1 MNTKLKCLLLDD
13 ELPGLTYLKMLCEQV
28 PELEV
33 VKAFNRPDVF
43 LSELAGL
50 DFDLCI
56 LDIEMPQING
66 IQLAELLKGK
76 LIIFTTAHKEYAAE
90 AFDLDAV
97 DFVRKP
103 IQLERLQKA
112 VRKAI
117 KQVNDA
123 KHSKKFIHLNTDKG
137 KSLIVFDQLCY
148 IKSSGID
155 SRDKDVLLKDGSKIC
170 LKNISFEK
178 LQSILPQK
186 NFCRINKQEII
197 AIDIVQHFSFDQI
210 TSTIPGE
217 QNKPLMFYLSEVY
230 RNAFLEKVKI

>member
-13 ELPGLTYLKMLCEQV
+13 ELPGLTYLKMLCEQI

-33 VKAFNRPDVF
+33 VKAFNRPDLF
-43 LSELAGL
+43 LAETAHL

-66 IQLAELLKGK
+66 IEVAQLLQGK
-76 LIIFTTAHKEYAAE
+76 SVIFTTAHKEYAAE

-112 VRKAI
+112 VQKAT
-117 KQVNDA
+117 KQIADT
-123 KHSKKFIHLNTDKG
+123 KRIKKFIYLNTDQG
-137 KSLIVFDQLCY
+137 KSLIYFDRICFL
-148 IKSSGID
+148 KASAID
-155 SRDKDVLLKDGSKIC
+155 SRDKDVLLKDGSTIR

-178 LQSILPQK
+178 LQSILPPTM
-186 NFCRINKQEII
+186 FCRINKQEII
-197 AIDIVQHFSFDQI
+197 AIDSVLHFSFDQI
-210 TSTIPGE
+210 TSNLQNE

>member
-13 ELPGLTYLKMLCEQV
+13 ELPGLTYLKMLCEQI

-43 LSELAGL
+43 LVESAKL
-50 DFDLCI
+50 DFELCV

-66 IQLAELLKGK
+66 IEVANLLRDK
-76 LIIFTTAHKEYAAE
+76 LIIFTTAHKEYAAD

-112 VRKAI
+112 VQKAI
-117 KQVNDA
+117 KQLKDT
-123 KHSKKFIHLNTDKG
+123 KHNRIFVRLNTDKG
-137 KSLIVFDQLCY
+137 KSLIYFDQLCY
-148 IKSSGID
+148 IKASDID

-178 LQSILPQK
+178 LQTVLPP
-186 NFCRINKQEII
+186 NTFCRINKQEII
-197 AIDIVQHFSFDQI
+197 SIDIVQHFSFDQI
-210 TSTIPGE
+210 TSTISGE
-217 QNKPLMFYLSEVY
+217 QNKPQMFYLSEVY
-230 RNAFLEKVKI
+230 RNVFLEKVKI

>member
-13 ELPGLTYLKMLCEQV
+13 ELPGLTYLKMLCEQI

-33 VKAFNRPDVF
+33 IKAFNNPDVF
-43 LSELAGL
+43 LTESGNL
-50 DFDLCI
+50 DYDLCI
-56 LDIEMPQING
+56 LDIEMPQMSG
-66 IQLAELLKGK
+66 IQVASLLRGK
-76 LIIFTTAHKEYAAE
+76 QVIFTTAHKEYAAE

-112 VRKAI
+112 VQKAI
-117 KQVNDA
+117 RQIADA
-123 KHSKKFIHLNTDKG
+123 RHHKKFVQLNTDKG
-137 KSLIVFDQLCY
+137 KSLIYFDRLCT
-148 IKSSGID
+148 IKASEID
-155 SRDKDVLLKDGSKIC
+155 SRDKDVLLKDGSTIR

-178 LQSILPQK
+178 LQTILPQN

-210 TSTIPGE
+210 TSNIQNE
-217 QNKPLMFYLSEVY
+217 QNKPQLFYLSEVY

>member
-13 ELPGLTYLKMLCEQV
+13 ELPGLTYLKMLCEQI
-28 PELEV
+28 PQLEV

-43 LSELAGL
+43 LAESSKL

-66 IQLAELLKGK
+66 IQLAELLRHK

-90 AFDLDAV
+90 AFDLDVV

-103 IQLERLQKA
+103 IELERLQKA
-112 VRKAI
+112 VNKAI
-117 KQVNDA
+117 KQLSDTRHN
-123 KHSKKFIHLNTDKG
+123 KKFIHLNTDKG
-137 KSLIVFDQLCY
+137 KSQIVFDQLCQ
-148 IKSSGID
+148 IKASAID
-155 SRDKDVLLKDGSKIC
+155 SRDKDVLLRDGSKIC

-178 LQSILPQK
+178 LQTILPANK
-186 NFCRINKQEII
+186 FCRINKQEII
-197 AIDIVQHFSFDQI
+197 ALDIVQHFSFDQI
-210 TSTIPGE
+210 TSIIPGE
-217 QNKPLMFYLSEVY
+217 QNKPQLFYLSEVY

>member
-13 ELPGLTYLKMLCEQV
+13 ELPGLTYLKMLCEQI
-28 PELEV
+28 PELEL
-33 VKAFNRPDVF
+33 VKAFNRPDTF
-43 LSELAGL
+43 LAESAGL
-50 DFDLCI
+50 DFELCI
-56 LDIEMPQING
+56 LDIEMPLING

-123 KHSKKFIHLNTDKG
+123 KHSKRFIHLNTDKG

-178 LQSILPQK
+178 LQTILPQK

>member
-1 MNTKLKCLLLDD
+1 MLLDD
-13 ELPGLTYLKMLCEQV
+13 ELPGLTYLKMLCEQI
-28 PELEV
+28 PQLEV
-33 VKAFNRPDVF
+33 VKAFNQPDVF
-43 LSELAGL
+43 LSECVNL

-66 IQLAELLKGK
+66 IQIAELLRHK
-76 LIIFTTAHKEYAAE
+76 LVIFTTAHKEYAAD
-90 AFDLDAV
+90 AFDLDVV

-103 IQLERLQKA
+103 IELERLHKA

-117 KQVNDA
+117 KQLNDA

-148 IKSSGID
+148 IRSSAID
-155 SRDKDVLLKDGSKIC
+155 SRDKDVLLNDGSKIC

-178 LQSILPQK
+178 LQTILPPNK
-186 NFCRINKQEII
+186 FCRINKQEII
-197 AIDIVQHFSFDQI
+197 ALDIVQHFSFDQI

-217 QNKPLMFYLSEVY
+217 QNQPQLFYLSEVY
-230 RNAFLEKVKI
+230 RNTFLEKVKI

>member
-1 MNTKLKCLLLDD
+1 LLLDD
-13 ELPGLTYLKMLCEQV
+13 ELPGLTYLKMLCEQI
-28 PELEV
+28 PQLEV
-33 VKAFNRPDVF
+33 VKAFNQPDVF
-43 LSELAGL
+43 LSECVNL

-66 IQLAELLKGK
+66 IQIAELLRHK
-76 LIIFTTAHKEYAAE
+76 LVIFTTAHKEYAAD
-90 AFDLDAV
+90 AFDLDVV

-103 IQLERLQKA
+103 IELERLHKA

-117 KQVNDA
+117 KQLNDA

-148 IKSSGID
+148 IRSSAID
-155 SRDKDVLLKDGSKIC
+155 SRDKDVLLRDGSKIC

-178 LQSILPQK
+178 LQTILPPNK
-186 NFCRINKQEII
+186 FCRINKQEII
-197 AIDIVQHFSFDQI
+197 ALDIVQHFSFDQI

-217 QNKPLMFYLSEVY
+217 QNQPQLFYLSEVY
-230 RNAFLEKVKI
+230 RNTFLEKVKI

>member
-13 ELPGLTYLKMLCEQV
+13 ELPGLTYLKMLCEQI
-28 PELEV
+28 PQLEV
-33 VKAFNRPDVF
+33 VKAFNQPDVF
-43 LSELAGL
+43 LSECVNL

-66 IQLAELLKGK
+66 IQIAELLRHK
-76 LIIFTTAHKEYAAE
+76 LVIFTTAHKEYAAD
-90 AFDLDAV
+90 AFDLDVV

-103 IQLERLQKA
+103 IELERLHKA

-117 KQVNDA
+117 KQLNDA

-148 IKSSGID
+148 IRSSAID
-155 SRDKDVLLKDGSKIC
+155 SRDKDVLLNDGSKIC

-178 LQSILPQK
+178 LQTILPPNK
-186 NFCRINKQEII
+186 FCRINKQEII
-197 AIDIVQHFSFDQI
+197 ALDIVQHFSFDQI

-217 QNKPLMFYLSEVY
+217 QNQPQLFYLSEVY
-230 RNAFLEKVKI
+230 RNTFLEKVKI

>member
-13 ELPGLTYLKMLCEQV
+13 ELPGLTYLKMLCEQI
-28 PELEV
+28 PQLEV
-33 VKAFNRPDVF
+33 VKAFNQPDVF
-43 LSELAGL
+43 LSECVNL

-66 IQLAELLKGK
+66 IQIAELLRHK
-76 LIIFTTAHKEYAAE
+76 LVIFTTAHKEYAAD
-90 AFDLDAV
+90 AFDLDVV

-103 IQLERLQKA
+103 IELERLHKA

-117 KQVNDA
+117 KQLNDA

-148 IKSSGID
+148 IRSSAID
-155 SRDKDVLLKDGSKIC
+155 SRDKDVLLRDGSKIC

-178 LQSILPQK
+178 LQTILPPNK
-186 NFCRINKQEII
+186 FCRINKQEII
-197 AIDIVQHFSFDQI
+197 ALDIVQHFSFDQI

-217 QNKPLMFYLSEVY
+217 QNQPQLFYLSEVY
-230 RNAFLEKVKI
+230 RNTFLEKVKI

>member
-13 ELPGLTYLKMLCEQV
+13 ELPGLTYLKMLCEQI

-33 VKAFNRPDVF
+33 IKAFNRSDVF
-43 LSELAGL
+43 LAESAGM

-66 IQLAELLKGK
+66 IQIAELLKGK

-103 IQLERLQKA
+103 IQLERLRKG

-117 KQVNDA
+117 MQLSDTSHN
-123 KHSKKFIHLNTDKG
+123 KKFIYLNTDKG
-137 KSLIVFDQLCY
+137 KSLITFDQLCQ
-148 IKSSGID
+148 IKVSEID
-155 SRDKDVLLKDGSKIC
+155 SRDKDVLFKDGSKIC

-178 LQSILPQK
+178 LQTALPK
-186 NFCRINKQEII
+186 NRFCRINKQEII
-197 AIDIVQHFSFDQI
+197 AIDIVNHFSFDQI
-210 TSTIPGE
+210 TSNILNE
-217 QNKPLMFYLSEVY
+217 QNKPLKFYLSEVY
-230 RNAFLEKVKI
+230 RNAFLEKVKF

>member
-1 MNTKLKCLLLDD
+1 LNTKLKCLLLDD
-13 ELPGLTYLKMLCEQV
+13 ELPGLTYLKMLCEQI
-28 PELEV
+28 PQLEV
-33 VKAFNRPDVF
+33 VKAFNQPDVF
-43 LSELAGL
+43 LSECVNL

-66 IQLAELLKGK
+66 IQIAELLRHK
-76 LIIFTTAHKEYAAE
+76 LVIFTTAHKEYAAE

-103 IQLERLQKA
+103 IELERLHKA

-117 KQVNDA
+117 KQLNDA

-148 IKSSGID
+148 IRSSAID
-155 SRDKDVLLKDGSKIC
+155 SRDKDVLLNDGSKIC

-178 LQSILPQK
+178 LQTILPPNK
-186 NFCRINKQEII
+186 FCRINKQEII
-197 AIDIVQHFSFDQI
+197 ALEIVQHFSFDQI

-217 QNKPLMFYLSEVY
+217 QNQPQLFYLSEVY
-230 RNAFLEKVKI
+230 RNTFLEKVKI